1 MGADQFSSLLE
12 TCHNVSAAFGFDKK
26 KNEAPVKVE
35 SLAKEVKQKSAKQE
49 SKKLIA
55 ETMAQRVLAQL
66 HAGKKNEDVMKDL
79 DKTKEALVL
88 AQKAYFE
95 KDPEAI

>member
-1 MGADQFSSLLE
+1 MDDKMKSEMKTE
-12 TCHNVSAAFGFDKK
+12 TAKK
-26 KNEAPVKVE
+26 RSN
-35 SLAKEVKQKSAKQE
+35 
-49 SKKLIA
+49 KLIA

-66 HAGKKNEDVMKDL
+66 NSGKKNEDVMKDL

-95 KDPEAI
+95 KDPEAIEFLQLDADNGENEEIYLVS

>member
-1 MGADQFSSLLE
+1 MKSEMKTE
-12 TCHNVSAAFGFDKK
+12 TAKK
-26 KNEAPVKVE
+26 RSN
-35 SLAKEVKQKSAKQE
+35 
-49 SKKLIA
+49 KLIA

-66 HAGKKNEDVMKDL
+66 NSGKKNEDVMKDL

-95 KDPEAI
+95 KDPEAIEFLQLDADNGENEEIYLVS